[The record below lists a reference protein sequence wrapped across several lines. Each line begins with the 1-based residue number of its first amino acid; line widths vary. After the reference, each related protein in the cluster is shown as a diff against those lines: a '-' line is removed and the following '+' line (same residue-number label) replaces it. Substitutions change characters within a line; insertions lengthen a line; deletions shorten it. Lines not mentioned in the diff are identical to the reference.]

1 MPEQVFFPPRGSVG
15 VPHVGTYRR
24 LLPVTLERLYENAL
38 DWEHL
43 PHQHAASFSAID
55 CRDWGAWGWRAV
67 VVDTRGRRSVIEL
80 NLERDCRRWITR
92 TLDGHGAGGE
102 IWTRAV
108 PVPAGAGVEVLI
120 DFFVPGVEES
130 QRARVGRTY
139 ADLYARL
146 YDEDVAMM
154 VARQRQ
160 LDRRLDRARDGE
172 RSLDLGARGELTLPQ
187 TVVLAGR
194 EFVLAEVDGVL
205 RAFPAQCPHMLGP
218 LDGGSLDG
226 RVVTCPWHGDR
237 FDVVSGENLSGRV
250 CRLSHLPDVAVDG
263 AGRVR
268 ISATH

>member
-1 MPEQVFFPPRGSVG
+1 

-24 LLPVTLERLYENAL
+24 RLPVTLERLYENAL

-55 CRDWGAWGWRAV
+55 CRDWGAWGWLAA

-80 NLERDCRRWITR
+80 NLDRGCRRWITR
-92 TLDGHGAGGE
+92 TLSGHGAGAE
-102 IWTRAV
+102 IWTQAV
-108 PVPAGAGVEVLI
+108 PVAEGAGVEVLV

-130 QRARVGRTY
+130 QRARVGRVY

-146 YDEDVAMM
+146 YDEDAAMM
-154 VARQRQ
+154 VERQRQ
-160 LDRRLDRARDGE
+160 LDRRLERARDGE
-172 RSLDLGARGELTLPQ
+172 RALDLGARRDLTLPR

-194 EFVLAEVDGVL
+194 GFVLAEIDGEL

-218 LDGGSLDG
+218 LDGAGIDG

-237 FDVVSGENLSGRV
+237 FDVVSGDNLSGRA
-250 CRLSHLPDVAVDG
+250 CRLSHLPEVTVTDD
-263 AGRVR
+263 GRVQL
-268 ISATH
+268 SASH

>member
-1 MPEQVFFPPRGSVG
+1 MPEQSFFPPRGSAA
-15 VPHVGTYRR
+15 VPCVGTYRR
-24 LLPVTLERLYENAL
+24 LLPVSLERLYENAL

-55 CRDWGAWGWRAV
+55 CLDWGAWGWRAA

-80 NLERDCRRWITR
+80 SLDRDCRRWITR
-92 TLDGHGAGGE
+92 ALDGHGAGGE

-108 PVPAGAGVEVLI
+108 PAPGGAAVEVLI
-120 DFFVPGVEES
+120 DFFVPGVAES
-130 QRARVGRTY
+130 ERARVGRAY

-154 VARQRQ
+154 VERQRQ

-172 RSLDLGARGELTLPQ
+172 RSLDLGARGEQTLPR

-194 EFVLAEVDGVL
+194 EFVLAEVDGAL

-218 LDGGSLDG
+218 LDGGDLNG

-237 FDVVSGENLSGRV
+237 FDVVSGDNLSGRL
-250 CRLSHLPDVAVDG
+250 CRLSHLPEVVVDD